1 MKTLLVLAKS
11 TGFGEAIKVSLNP
24 QQYRVVVSQSLE
36 QSEQLLRVGFLEGCI
51 LDADLND
58 IKPVRLVQSLR
69 EMAPRCP
76 IIIYS
81 GAKQWEWEEEVYLL
95 GVRHILAKPIRA
107 RLLESILDR
116 VFQSTAGS
124 STAHPAAPAP
134 PSKIEPQATA
144 GTLRHTRVLEVIRD
158 FSGVL
163 THSLSSKAL
172 LKAFLLRFREM
183 IGVNRAVIFLRE
195 PSQNMPH
202 GSIVWAHRRLRA
214 SFCVGLPADLFEH
227 FELSLDGGI
236 GAYAARHGRILKSCS
251 DEAIRNDEIQKE
263 FELLRGQV
271 AIPILDR
278 ENLIGVAVFD
288 GRVTEEPFGNE
299 ELAFIFHLLEE
310 LGLAIKN
317 SWLHD
322 QLDSHHKMMEDILG
336 QLGSAC
342 ILIND
347 QLEVLHANRTARKF
361 FLRNGNLEA
370 DLQFSHLPQSL
381 GSKVFEVL
389 KSGSSL
395 APFKFH
401 SPESPEIVY
410 RVSVSAFKSA
420 ASTGTAVLMLV
431 EDETQSE
438 QAHKLAI
445 ENSNLRLIKSMAE
458 HLAHEIGNSLVP
470 ISTHQQLLA
479 EKVVDSNA
487 RDSLRAVNEAVKR
500 IQRLARQ
507 MTFLSGESVAECES
521 VALGD
526 LLQASFE
533 EAARYAKEKNG
544 LLHWEADPADL
555 RVWGDPIALR
565 QAFAEV
571 MLNALQSEHG
581 QPQVNVRASFANAEA
596 TVPAVNIQVS
606 DGGKGFTRE
615 IAARAHEPFFT
626 TRNVGLGLGLTV
638 TETIITAHEGT
649 LECVAG
655 TAEQGGGVMIT
666 LPSGPSRAAGSPRF
680 SDRQESQS

>member
-1 MKTLLVLAKS
+1 MKTLLILAKS
-11 TGFGEAIKVSLNP
+11 AGFGEAIKVSLNP

-58 IKPVRLVQSLR
+58 IKPVRIVQSLR
-69 EMAPRCP
+69 EMAPHCP

-116 VFQSTAGS
+116 IFQTSGPVS
-124 STAHPAAPAP
+124 HPVVPPAPAKLEP
-134 PSKIEPQATA
+134 PSAVPA
-144 GTLRHTRVLEVIRD
+144 LRHMRVLEVMRD

-195 PSQNMPH
+195 PSQNMPQ

-214 SFCVGLPADLFEH
+214 ASSVGLPNDLFDH

-236 GAYAARHGRILKSCS
+236 GAYASRHGRILRSCS
-251 DEAIRNDEIQKE
+251 DEAIRSEEILKE

-278 ENLIGVAVFD
+278 ENLIGIAVFD
-288 GRVTEEPFGNE
+288 GRVTEETFGNE
-299 ELAFIFHLLEE
+299 ELGFIFHLLEE

-347 QLEVLHANRTARKF
+347 QLEVLHANRTARRF
-361 FLRNGNLEA
+361 FLRNGNIETN
-370 DLQFSHLPQSL
+370 LQFSHLPQAL

-389 KSGSSL
+389 KGGSSM

-401 SPESPEIVY
+401 STETPEIVY
-410 RVSVSAFKSA
+410 RVSVSAFKTA
-420 ASTGTAVLMLV
+420 GGTGTAALMLV
-431 EDETQSE
+431 EDETQNE

-470 ISTHQQLLA
+470 ISTHQQLLT
-479 EKVVDSNA
+479 EKVFDPDAVDS
-487 RDSLRAVNEAVKR
+487 LHAVNEAVKR

-507 MTFLSGESVAECES
+507 MTFLSGEAVAECES
-521 VALGD
+521 VVLGD
-526 LLQASFE
+526 LLQSSFE
-533 EAARYAKEKNG
+533 EAACYAKEKNG
-544 LLHWEADPADL
+544 MLHWEADPPDL
-555 RVWGDPIALR
+555 RIWGDPIALR

-571 MLNALQSEHG
+571 MLNALQSESAN
-581 QPQVNVRASFANAEA
+581 PQVNVRAMFAKNDPASA
-596 TVPAVNIQVS
+596 TVQIQIS
-606 DGGKGFTRE
+606 DAGKGFSRE
-615 IAARAHEPFFT
+615 VAARAREPFFT

-638 TETIITAHEGT
+638 TETIVTAHDGT
-649 LECVAG
+649 LECVVGSAD
-655 TAEQGGGVMIT
+655 QGGGVVIT
-666 LPSGPSRAAGSPRF
+666 LPSARSHTPEFRPRL
-680 SDRQESQS
+680 DRRETLR